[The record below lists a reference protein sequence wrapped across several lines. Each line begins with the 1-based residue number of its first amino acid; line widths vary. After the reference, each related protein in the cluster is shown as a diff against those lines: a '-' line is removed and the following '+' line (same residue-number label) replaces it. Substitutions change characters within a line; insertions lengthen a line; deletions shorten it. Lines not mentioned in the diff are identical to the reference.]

1 MTFREQLEASLAE
14 DNRTREIEGRLR
26 GLIAQRDR
34 MAGHL
39 RDIDTAI
46 ADQSRQYANHQGLT
60 VRPSIEQLR
69 LQLVQKAR
77 PQ

>member
-1 MTFREQLEASLAE
+1 MTFREQLEASLDQDRVIKAS
-14 DNRTREIEGRLR
+14 EGRLR

-39 RDIDTAI
+39 RDIDAAI
-46 ADQSRQYANHQGLT
+46 ADESRQYANHQGLT

-69 LQLVQKAR
+69 LQLVHKAR